1 MTVIAQDD
9 HLPNCIRNHMI
20 TYTNCTQNH
29 MITDTNRP
37 ISGADPGI
45 CGTGAT
51 DFDFENT

>member
-1 MTVIAQDD
+1 
-9 HLPNCIRNHMI
+9 MI

-45 CGTGAT
+45 CGTGGT
-51 DFDFENT
+51 DFDFENI

>member
-1 MTVIAQDD
+1 
-9 HLPNCIRNHMI
+9 MI

-37 ISGADPGI
+37 ISGADPVI
-45 CGTGAT
+45 CGTGGT